1 MKKKA
6 EMRAIDF
13 ACCLLLNVARDSMT
27 PALRLTLLCVMSGM
41 ETSEA
46 IADFTGYSPG
56 TCTNMLRTLEH
67 RGLLKRVGRVSEVY
81 LTTLAGKNHV
91 RQLLAFVHD
100 KASS

>member
-1 MKKKA
+1 
-6 EMRAIDF
+6 MRAIDF

-46 IADFTGYSPG
+46 ISDFTGYSPG

-67 RGLLKRVGRVSEVY
+67 RGLLQRVSRVSEVY
-81 LTTLAGKNHV
+81 LTTIAGKNHV
-91 RQLLAFVHD
+91 RQLLAFVCD